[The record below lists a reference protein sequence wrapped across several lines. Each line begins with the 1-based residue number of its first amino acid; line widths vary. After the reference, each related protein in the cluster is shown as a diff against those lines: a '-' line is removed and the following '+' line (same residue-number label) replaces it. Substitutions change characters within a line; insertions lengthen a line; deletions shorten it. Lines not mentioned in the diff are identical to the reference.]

1 MKKNCKSAFI
11 IGLILMSCSCQNNVK
26 PTIVPAVEVK
36 QQVKH
41 SLEVIGVVENVY
53 VLPMKVPFPARID
66 TGAET
71 SSIDVGKFKTF
82 ERDGEKWVSFDLDHN
97 GSGEKLHF
105 EKKIKRRTSIRRING
120 DEHRVVV
127 NMDIKMGKDIINAD
141 FTLADREKFTYQVL
155 IGRNILSG
163 RFIVD
168 PSIENT
174 LP

>member
-1 MKKNCKSAFI
+1 
-11 IGLILMSCSCQNNVK
+11 
-26 PTIVPAVEVK
+26 
-36 QQVKH
+36 
-41 SLEVIGVVENVY
+41 
-53 VLPMKVPFPARID
+53 MKVPFPARID

-97 GSGEKLHF
+97 GTGEKLHF

-168 PSIENT
+168 PSTENT